1 VYPLHTYLPGTLLE
15 FEVQGGVLFEEER
28 NGRQRRLMIVTAN
41 GQKLGI
47 VRNPGGGW

>member
-1 VYPLHTYLPGTLLE
+1 MYLPATLLE
-15 FEVQGGVLFEEER
+15 FEVQGGTLFEEER

-47 VRNPGGGW
+47 ARNPGGGW